1 MTDATRLKLSYFF
14 TLTAILLLIVGLVG
28 MFQTPRPEWSR
39 GIVIPAAVLVITG
52 NVLRRRV
59 RPRR

>member
-14 TLTAILLLIVGLVG
+14 TLTAILLLIVGLVT

-39 GIVIPAAVLVITG
+39 GIVIPAAVLVIAG